1 MKSTRSGWML
11 IPLLCAAFLLSCST
25 VDDDEMKKRQMEM
38 RSELEN
44 SIAETEAAIDRVERD
59 IEAASEEMKEGL
71 ETKLSRLEDSRDELR
86 DALDKMGGITAEEWD
101 EFQRSVRRVVDNAK
115 ETLREV

>member
-11 IPLLCAAFLLSCST
+11 IPLLFTAFLLSCSAA
-25 VDDDEMKKRQMEM
+25 DDDEMKKRQLEM
-38 RSELEN
+38 RSELES
-44 SIAETEAAIDRVERD
+44 SIAETEVAIDRVKKD
-59 IEAASEEMKEGL
+59 IETASEDMWEGL
-71 ETKLSRLEDSRDELR
+71 ETRLSRLEDSRDELR
-86 DALDKMGGITAEEWD
+86 DALDKMGGITADEWD